1 MMLSL
6 SPFVR
11 SSVHLSFFSLLFL
24 DFVVHLECQG
34 VESFKAVSMKFQGC
48 VEGISKNF
56 KVCFKEISKVF

>member
-24 DFVVHLECQG
+24 DFVVHLECQKEFEG
-34 VESFKAVSMKFQGC
+34 SFKGVLRKFKY
-48 VEGISKNF
+48 V
-56 KVCFKEISKVF
+56 